1 MKCIF
6 HTANLCAAQ
15 IRKFCGG
22 RWEINMSHLITL
34 IKSNIVKQTRTYRF
48 FMIIGIS
55 IFLGFLCVPGQSSG
69 YEIFYLG
76 GARGLYNSA
85 WLGALSAAL
94 PVILLWLPGF
104 YLLRSQISE
113 DTVLKIGQMIASS
126 PVSKTRYIYGK
137 LITNFSILMVLQLV
151 FTAAIMVMQVILHE
165 SRDFSIMDYVL
176 PLIFVTAPYLLV
188 LASLTILFD
197 VVPFLKN
204 TFGNIA
210 IFIFWLVLSTISI
223 ASPGNKFDLFGL
235 GTILNSMLA
244 GGREYFPNLPD
255 SVSFG
260 YYTEVSKS
268 IFIWEGVD
276 WTKDFLLSRLMWVV
290 IAFIITQISVFT
302 FNRFKE
308 NSKIRKV
315 KTNTGVESK
324 QYSQPMN
331 HKIPPMLSS
340 VKRSNKNNF
349 IKMVFCELKIMLK
362 GHSLW
367 WYLMVLAVIALT
379 PFATSGE
386 SLKWIAVSMLLP
398 MSIWAQMGNREKVC
412 DTENLILSSCAAPTK
427 WLATWFAGVNVA
439 LLISLGMFARIIML
453 SEWNYFLPWIAGL
466 LFVPTL
472 ALVLGTVSGTTR
484 LFEAIFIVLMY
495 FGPVNSMWKFDFMG
509 LTGNNAALYFGLI
522 SILFC
527 IGITMQLLK
536 EKRLIGLWR

>member
-1 MKCIF
+1 MSNI
-6 HTANLCAAQ
+6 
-15 IRKFCGG
+15 
-22 RWEINMSHLITL
+22 SHLITL
-34 IKSNIVKQTRTYRF
+34 IKSNMIKQTRTYRF

-55 IFLGFLCVPGQSSG
+55 IFLGFLCVPGQSAG

-76 GARGLYNSA
+76 GVRGLYNSA
-85 WLGALSAAL
+85 WLGALSTVL

-151 FTAAIMVMQVILHE
+151 FTAAIMVTQVILHE
-165 SRDFSIMDYVL
+165 SRDFSITDYIL
-176 PLIFVTAPYLLV
+176 PLIFVAAPYLLV

-197 VVPFLKN
+197 VIPFLKN
-204 TFGNIA
+204 TFGNIV
-210 IFIFWLVLSTISI
+210 IFILWLVLSTISI

-244 GGREYFPNLPD
+244 GGRTYFPSLPD

-268 IFIWEGVD
+268 TFVWAGMD
-276 WTKDFLLSRLMWVV
+276 WTKDFLQSRLLWVV
-290 IAFIITQISVFT
+290 VAFIITQLSVFT

-308 NSKIRKV
+308 NSKIKKV
-315 KTNTGVESK
+315 KTYTCIENK
-324 QYSQPMN
+324 QYSKPMDY
-331 HKIPPMLSS
+331 
-340 VKRSNKNNF
+340 KNITISKKFNF
-349 IKMVFCELKIMLK
+349 FNMVFGELRIMLK

-367 WYLMVLAVIALT
+367 WYLTALAVIALT
-379 PFATSGE
+379 PFSTSGE

-398 MSIWAQMGNREKVC
+398 MSLWAQMGNREKVC
-412 DTENLILSSCAAPTK
+412 DTEHLIISSCSAPTK
-427 WLATWFAGVNVA
+427 WIATWVAGVIVA

-453 SEWNYFLPWIAGL
+453 SEWNFLFPWIAGL

-472 ALVLGTVSGTTR
+472 ALMLGTFSGTTR

-495 FGPVNSMWKFDFMG
+495 LGPVNSMWKFDFMG
-509 LTGNNAALYFGLI
+509 LTGNNAALYLGLT

-527 IGITMQLLK
+527 IGITIQLLT
-536 EKRLIGLWR
+536 EKRLIGSWR